1 MTSGTIDYRIV
12 QQIREAQ
19 DYQMVEEKT
28 LWRINRIIESSV
40 LVKRRY
46 IRTFTY
52 FNPMDH
58 PSAGAV
64 RNMIET
70 LENI

>member
-1 MTSGTIDYRIV
+1 MIDYRIV

-28 LWRINRIIESSV
+28 LWRIDRIIESSA
-40 LVKRRY
+40 LVGRRY

-52 FNPMDH
+52 FNPIDH
-58 PSAGAV
+58 TSAGAV
-64 RNMIET
+64 RDMVEI
-70 LENI
+70 LE